1 MGILNV
7 EADDALILS
16 LSRSEDSDQKKR
28 ANTINLLSWKSL
40 LSLSPIV
47 QLTVVFFQIICCR
60 LAEETT
66 TKNLSRKSR
75 LDSFVLPAPV
85 TVVTLF
91 RGTQRQFLENICSE
105 DDLRSRIFGTFVVK
119 FLACMPL
126 LGFRTFQKWYN
137 CPF

>member
-16 LSRSEDSDQKKR
+16 LSRSQDSDQKKR

-66 TKNLSRKSR
+66 TKKSFSEKPISQ
-75 LDSFVLPAPV
+75 LCFASPGYSSY
-85 TVVTLF
+85 TVKLHEKE
-91 RGTQRQFLENICSE
+91 GSQNN
-105 DDLRSRIFGTFVVK
+105 DLR
-119 FLACMPL
+119 
-126 LGFRTFQKWYN
+126 
-137 CPF
+137 